1 MFYRELQLQNR
12 QVTYKSSLKSSYS
25 EFAESI
31 ISKLKSYYSQCDKY
45 RNQSLKEFRECI
57 EYYELLVSQIPDVII
72 RDLFDERMRELDYE
86 TDLTRSRQT
95 DELKRFE
102 TERVCL
108 DYMFLFGCW

>member
-1 MFYRELQLQNR
+1 MKNSRF
-12 QVTYKSSLKSSYS
+12 SLNNVIVK
-25 EFAESI
+25 
-31 ISKLKSYYSQCDKY
+31 
-45 RNQSLKEFRECI
+45 KEFRECI

-102 TERVCL
+102 TERVC
-108 DYMFLFGCW
+108 